1 MSSEG
6 ESKQVTTT
14 WKLPSAIED
23 IINHGAFVIE
33 GFDRILDAI
42 KKQELVTKV
51 AVLVDEKIQL
61 ARAQTELTK
70 LQVASLKNELQHNK
84 EVIDKVQEH
93 QEILVSMDK
102 RLQDIVNRSRHS
114 WRDSK
119 NTKMGPEPM
128 VVVRR
133 QRRDERE
140 GDVTTRLES
149 STQSPTD
156 VQVK

>member
-14 WKLPSAIED
+14 WKLPSVVED

-61 ARAQTELTK
+61 ARAQTELAR
-70 LQVASLKNELQHNK
+70 LQSAALKNELQHNK
-84 EVIDKVQEH
+84 EVSNKVQEH

-119 NTKMGPEPM
+119 NTKMDAPSM